1 MESKKGFKRVII
13 SQREILGMDFPFKAS
28 KCDFDKISGF
38 IMNTYINF
46 NFLPE
51 NNYSD
56 IPLESQQDIKWVQEY
71 IKDKLAQA
79 QVGQYRRALPRPLN
93 QLAQVNGFLESSY
106 KRNHINHRDFE
117 HSPGMTSV
125 TVIKGTGQIVFD
137 ASEYLRPEDYRVY
150 DLKPGR
156 IFAFNSDIDY
166 FTTKHTDRNCLRQL
180 LIHNYEWE
188 Y

>member
-1 MESKKGFKRVII
+1 
-13 SQREILGMDFPFKAS
+13 
-28 KCDFDKISGF
+28 
-38 IMNTYINF
+38 
-46 NFLPE
+46 
-51 NNYSD
+51 
-56 IPLESQQDIKWVQEY
+56 
-71 IKDKLAQA
+71 
-79 QVGQYRRALPRPLN
+79 
-93 QLAQVNGFLESSY
+93 
-106 KRNHINHRDFE
+106 
-117 HSPGMTSV
+117 MTSV